1 MADNMMES
9 YEQEYINRFG
19 SRRARQIA
27 NLKELSEVAH
37 SGGGESIKAF
47 PELRSSLVSD
57 DPKDALRWSII
68 LLWCE
73 ATECYIL
80 GEFQSC
86 ILTCGAI
93 VERCLKLEYQQRRGS
108 LPAKAK
114 WTLGKCIAQCQGIV
128 DPSVLKLAEQILP
141 PRNDRAHALLEHSDP
156 QMGMS
161 GGDKRGIEILSSRS
175 YLIEPY
181 RGEAKTVIIATFN
194 VLKYLYGRT

>member
-1 MADNMMES
+1 MADMAES
-9 YEQEYINRFG
+9 YEQEYMNRFE
-19 SRRARQIA
+19 SRRTRQIT

-37 SGGGESIKAF
+37 SGGGDSIKAF
-47 PELRSSLVSD
+47 PGLRSSLASD

-93 VERCLKLEYQQRRGS
+93 VERCLKLEYQQGRGP

-128 DPSVLKLAEQILP
+128 DARVLKLAEQILP

-156 QMGMS
+156 QTGIS
-161 GGDKRGIEILSSRS
+161 GGDQRGIEILGSGN

-181 RGEAKTVIIATFN
+181 RGEAKSVVMATFN
-194 VLKYLYGRT
+194 VLRYLYGRT